1 MASGSKKVTGRVSE
15 LMSYV
20 SIGEAA
26 AIAEVS
32 RATVR
37 IWERE
42 RLVSPVR
49 TRGGHRLFS
58 HADVARLREIARL
71 RHVEGLNAAA
81 VRRELGTRDL
91 ETSSDGR
98 TPYSELGNR
107 LRRLRNEN
115 GWTLAEV
122 AQRAQLSISFLSA
135 LERGVTNISVG
146 NLFKLADAY
155 GTTVPGLGADRSST
169 SRSML
174 HPKDRPRFIAGSGS
188 VLIEDLIARPGAL
201 EAQRIE
207 VQPGGGSGNAYSHPG
222 EEFLYVL
229 SGSLYFEIEDTEQ
242 YRLTEGDSLFFRSER
257 SHRWW
262 NHGDTST
269 TLLWINVP
277 LVQHPE
283 GITVRAAAGT
293 RDDGRSSPIRQAR
306 PKQNE
311 AP

>member
-1 MASGSKKVTGRVSE
+1 MAFGSRKVTSRVSE

-26 AIAEVS
+26 TIVGIS
-32 RATVR
+32 RATLR

-42 RLVSPVR
+42 RLVNPLR

-58 HADVARLREIARL
+58 PADIARLQEIARL
-71 RHVEGLNAAA
+71 RLVEGLNAAA
-81 VRRELGTRDL
+81 VRRELGTRDQ
-91 ETSSDGR
+91 EAPSNDRTSH
-98 TPYSELGNR
+98 SELGDR
-107 LRRLRNEN
+107 LRMLRKEN
-115 GWTLAEV
+115 GWSLAEV
-122 AQRAQLSISFLSA
+122 GRRAQLSISFLSA

-155 GTTVPGLGADRSST
+155 GTTVPGLRADRSSI

-174 HPKDRPRFIAGSGS
+174 HPDDRPRFIAGSGS
-188 VLIEDLIARPGAL
+188 VLIEDLIASPGAL

-207 VQPGGGSGNAYSHPG
+207 VRPGGGSGNAYSHPG
-222 EEFLYVL
+222 EEFIYVL
-229 SGSLYFEIEDTEQ
+229 SGSLFFQIEDTEH

-257 SHRWW
+257 PHRWW
-262 NHGDTST
+262 NDGETST

-277 LVQHPE
+277 LVQPP
-283 GITVRAAAGT
+283 GGSTVRATARM
-293 RDDGRSSPIRQAR
+293 RDDGWSSPVRQAR
-306 PKQNE
+306 PSQSE